1 VTHTSSTPDEVDE
14 VVVADPQDRFLAPP
28 DPLLRND
35 RRRFIAAVIIVCLIH
50 AALLVALILLGHAQ
64 PQTPVAEIPVEVVV
78 VPPPPKPEPKK
89 EEPKPQ
95 PQPQPK
101 PKKEK
106 PHYEK
111 PATDTPPAANKEEIE
126 REEPN
131 QKSASPLHGNP
142 QPEAQKKPVPTQPKP
157 AQNAASTPAKQ
168 TTAPATPE
176 DKPDA
181 ETISKAAPVKDGK
194 PAQKE
199 KPAKTS
205 APETSRERASLE
217 REFAALSQ
225 SPHFSIAS
233 RAKASPVSGG
243 HCHTNPYLCTLYGL
257 IMRQEH
263 YPESAK
269 ARGLKGKVI
278 VAFWLDERGDLV
290 HQALYR
296 TSGYPELDRAAVA
309 AIEKAAPFP
318 PPPPG
323 QPHGFVAQMAFP
335 PD

>member
-1 VTHTSSTPDEVDE
+1 MTHTSSTPDEVGE
-14 VVVADPQDRFLAPP
+14 AVVADPKDRFLAPL
-28 DPLLRND
+28 DPLLRD
-35 RRRFIAAVIIVCLIH
+35 ERRRFIVLVVVVCLIH
-50 AALLVALILLGHAQ
+50 AALVVFLILRGHAKPQ
-64 PQTPVAEIPVEVVV
+64 PPAAEIPVEVVV
-78 VPPPPKPEPKK
+78 IPPPPPKPLPKK
-89 EEPKPQ
+89 QEPKPQ
-95 PQPQPK
+95 PKPK

-111 PATDTPPAANKEEIE
+111 PATDTPPAANKEKIE
-126 REEPN
+126 REEPD

-142 QPEAQKKPVPTQPKP
+142 EPEAQRKPVPDQTKP
-157 AQNAASTPAKQ
+157 AQNAAATPAKQ
-168 TTAPATPE
+168 TAAPAPAD

-181 ETISKAAPVKDGK
+181 ETLSKAAPAKSEK
-194 PAQKE
+194 PTQKE
-199 KPAKTS
+199 KPVKTKT
-205 APETSRERASLE
+205 PEPSRDRAALE

-233 RAKASPVSGG
+233 RAKPSPVSGG

-263 YPESAK
+263 YPESAR

-278 VAFWLDERGDLV
+278 VAFWIDERGDLV

-296 TSGYPELDRAAVA
+296 TSGYPELDKAAVA

-318 PPPPG
+318 PPPYG
-323 QPHGFVAQMAFP
+323 QPHGFVAQMSFP
-335 PD
+335 PK